1 MGLRKISCMA
11 KVDVAAWLDFDG
23 SGICKEARIAHGAA
37 SAVALR
43 VPDAEKALV
52 GQRLTAETIDEA
64 ARLTEGSAQ
73 PRSGSEY
80 KRQVVYGLT
89 RRILNEMATRGRDGE
104 TT

>member
-1 MGLRKISCMA
+1 MA
-11 KVDVAAWLDFDG
+11 KVDVAVQLDFDE
-23 SGICKEARIAHGAA
+23 SGTCREARIAHGAA

>member
-11 KVDVAAWLDFDG
+11 KVDVAVYLDFDE
-23 SGICKEARIAHGAA
+23 SGTCNVARIAHGAA

-43 VPDAEKALV
+43 VPDAEAVLV
-52 GQRLTAETIDEA
+52 GQALTPDLIKKA
-64 ARLTEGSAQ
+64 AQLTEQSAQ

-89 RRILNEMATRGRDGE
+89 RRILTRIATRGEDGE